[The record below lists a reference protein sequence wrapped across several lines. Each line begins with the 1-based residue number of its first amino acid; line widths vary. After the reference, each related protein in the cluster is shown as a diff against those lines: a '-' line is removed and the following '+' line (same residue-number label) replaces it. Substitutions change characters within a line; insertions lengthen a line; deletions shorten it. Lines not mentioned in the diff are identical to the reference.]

1 MKVALISK
9 NKIKFVDGSFQ
20 KPAAASILYD
30 PWVRCNNLVLSWLQ
44 RSISDNIAQSILW
57 IENANAVWDNLR
69 NRFSEGDIFRI
80 SDLQD
85 DLVRL
90 QQGNFDV
97 SNYFTQLTSIWE
109 QIDTYRPTRDCTCA
123 IPCTCGAVTD
133 LRKFR
138 EQDKVLKFLKGLNEQ
153 LCHVRSQIMMIE
165 PLPTLEKTFS
175 LVLGQERQLTL
186 TNSMGSTSENQT
198 LASQVQSNN
207 GGGRGILQNSNRGR
221 GGNNNGNGR
230 GQNQGATRV
239 CTHCGRTNHTVEKCF
254 VKHGYPP
261 GFQNRSKNPSVNS
274 TSSAETYS
282 STELTSTSN
291 NFSGGTVQEQYQQLL
306 NLLQQHL
313 TSTTL
318 QNSTQTTPLDSN
330 TNSVISSAGNV
341 NSISSPLGKNF
352 IPWIIDTGATHHITY
367 SLSNFSHYKTIT
379 PFTMKMPN
387 GSTTNATICGTV
399 ILSNFIT
406 LQNVYYIPSFTV
418 NLVSVTQ
425 LTSASDCF
433 LNFYTDKCLI
443 LQNLSQKMI
452 GLAKRFG
459 DLYVLY
465 AQPQSCISLSTCC
478 NTTSTLD
485 NDAKIWHLRLG
496 HISESI
502 HKCISVQFPFI
513 PFNKISPC
521 DTCHFSKH
529 KNLPYPISTSSS
541 SKIFDI
547 VHADIWGPYSIPSI
561 DGHKYFLTLVDDYSR
576 FTWIVLMKLKSETRK
591 HLSTFIAFI
600 ENQFS
605 TSLKCLRSDNGPE
618 FLMHDVFNSKGILHQ
633 RSCVEC
639 PQQNGLV
646 ERKHQH
652 ILNVA
657 RALSFQANLP
667 KNFWHFSIQHAVHLI
682 NRIPSPL
689 LKNKSPFNHLYNKAP
704 TLLHLKCFG
713 CLAFAS
719 TLHVHRTKFDPR
731 ARKTIF
737 LGYRNGTKGY
747 LLYDLNS
754 REFFV
759 SRNAVFYET
768 VFPFTTTAISTKN
781 SPSPPII
788 TPEPDLEPIIP
799 QNPIQPLPQP
809 SPDPVSPNPTNT
821 PTHTPQ
827 SVSLNPTNPP
837 TNTPQPVTLRQS
849 TRISRPPSY
858 LNDFHCEL
866 LQKHPTVNAT
876 SNGTIFPLSSVLQY
890 DNCCSK
896 YKNFC
901 LSISSITEPRTY
913 SQACKFD
920 CWNQAMKNELD
931 ALISTNTWSI
941 VDLPENKK
949 PIGCKW
955 VYKIKYNADGSIERY
970 KARLVAKG
978 YTQLEGVDYF
988 DTFSPV
994 VKLTTVRSLLAL
1006 ASIKG

>member
-1 MKVALISK
+1 MDETNFADFSTNPSNPYYIHPNENPTLILVTPLLDNKNYISWARSMKVALISK

-57 IENANAVWDNLR
+57 IENANAVWDNLH
-69 NRFSEGDIFRI
+69 NRFSEGDIFCI

-90 QQGNFDV
+90 QQ
-97 SNYFTQLTSIWE
+97 
-109 QIDTYRPTRDCTCA
+109 
-123 IPCTCGAVTD
+123 
-133 LRKFR
+133 
-138 EQDKVLKFLKGLNEQ
+138 
-153 LCHVRSQIMMIE
+153 
-165 PLPTLEKTFS
+165 EKTFS

-282 STELTSTSN
+282 STESTSTSN

-341 NSISSPLGKNF
+341 NSISSPLEFVPEN
-352 IPWIIDTGATHHITY
+352 
-367 SLSNFSHYKTIT
+367 
-379 PFTMKMPN
+379 
-387 GSTTNATICGTV
+387 
-399 ILSNFIT
+399 
-406 LQNVYYIPSFTV
+406 
-418 NLVSVTQ
+418 
-425 LTSASDCF
+425 DC
-433 LNFYTDKCLI
+433 
-443 LQNLSQKMI
+443 
-452 GLAKRFG
+452 
-459 DLYVLY
+459 
-465 AQPQSCISLSTCC
+465 
-478 NTTSTLD
+478 
-485 NDAKIWHLRLG
+485 
-496 HISESI
+496 
-502 HKCISVQFPFI
+502 
-513 PFNKISPC
+513 
-521 DTCHFSKH
+521 
-529 KNLPYPISTSSS
+529 TSSS

-618 FLMHDVFNSKGILHQ
+618 FLMHDVFNSK
-633 RSCVEC
+633 
-639 PQQNGLV
+639 
-646 ERKHQH
+646 
-652 ILNVA
+652 
-657 RALSFQANLP
+657 
-667 KNFWHFSIQHAVHLI
+667 
-682 NRIPSPL
+682 
-689 LKNKSPFNHLYNKAP
+689 
-704 TLLHLKCFG
+704 
-713 CLAFAS
+713 
-719 TLHVHRTKFDPR
+719 
-731 ARKTIF
+731 
-737 LGYRNGTKGY
+737 
-747 LLYDLNS
+747 
-754 REFFV
+754 
-759 SRNAVFYET
+759 VFYET

-896 YKNFC
+896 YKKFC

-1006 ASIKG
+1006 ASIKGWFLEQLDVNNAFLHGDLNEEVYMTLPQGFTLSDPANSNTKVCKLQKSIYGLKQASRQWYSKLSDSLLSIGYKHSLADYSLFTKSTDSSFTALLIYVDDIVLSGNDISEIKSVKTFLNDCFKIKDLGTLRYFLGIEVARSSKGIMINQRKYTLELLEDSGQLATKPSKTPYDSSLKLDCTDSPFFEDESQYRRLIGRLLYLTTTRPDIAFAVQQLSQYISKPRVVHFNAAIRLLQYLKFAPAKGLFYSASTNLRLSGFADSDWAACSVSRKSVTGYAVFLGTSLLSWKSKRQSTVSRSSSEAEYRALASLACEIQWLHY

>member
-186 TNSMGSTSENQT
+186 TNSMGSTLENQT

-207 GGGRGILQNSNRGR
+207 GGGCGILQNSNRGR

-239 CTHCGRTNHTVEKCF
+239 CTHCGRTNHRVEKCF

-261 GFQNRSKNPSVNS
+261 GFQNPSKNPSVNS

-418 NLVSVTQ
+418 NLISVTQ

-667 KNFWHFSIQHAVHLI
+667 KNFWHFSIQHTVHLI
-682 NRIPSPL
+682 NRIRSPL

-754 REFFV
+754 HEFFV

-768 VFPFTTTAISTKN
+768 VFPFTSHH
-781 SPSPPII
+781 
-788 TPEPDLEPIIP
+788 
-799 QNPIQPLPQP
+799 NP
-809 SPDPVSPNPTNT
+809 
-821 PTHTPQ
+821 
-827 SVSLNPTNPP
+827 
-837 TNTPQPVTLRQS
+837 
-849 TRISRPPSY
+849 
-858 LNDFHCEL
+858 
-866 LQKHPTVNAT
+866 
-876 SNGTIFPLSSVLQY
+876 
-890 DNCCSK
+890 
-896 YKNFC
+896 
-901 LSISSITEPRTY
+901 
-913 SQACKFD
+913 
-920 CWNQAMKNELD
+920 
-931 ALISTNTWSI
+931 
-941 VDLPENKK
+941 
-949 PIGCKW
+949 
-955 VYKIKYNADGSIERY
+955 
-970 KARLVAKG
+970 
-978 YTQLEGVDYF
+978 
-988 DTFSPV
+988 
-994 VKLTTVRSLLAL
+994 
-1006 ASIKG
+1006 